1 MKRILFILFLVIAIN
16 ISVPEAETLSL
27 RQRHL
32 IENTTSINKRDVPA
46 DELLRQKI
54 LSYARMEILF
64 IRIALVDEYYR
75 QSFNTS

>member
-16 ISVPEAETLSL
+16 FSAPASETLVL

-32 IENTTSINKRDVPA
+32 IENTAGINKRDVPA

-54 LSYARMEILF
+54 ISYARMELLVYRILV
-64 IRIALVDEYYR
+64 VDTYYNR
-75 QSFNTS
+75 FNNSS